1 MKPFSEFKSEP
12 SSERFPQLPA
22 GAYICAIRDV
32 KEDGTFPEDSIVLRL
47 EIIEG
52 EWAGYYAKRYQHDTQ
67 AAASASVPYEVRYK
81 GDFRIRAPR
90 SENPRIRNLDW
101 AIRSFNNAIWS
112 IEDSNDGYHFDFSNV
127 AALKG
132 KLVGISVRNASFNG
146 NSFTEIGRLESVK
159 QVRAGKVRPMK
170 DREDRSTGFAAAVPG
185 EAGDPG
191 IPGFCG
197 PEFTVV
203 ETDELPF

>member
-1 MKPFSEFKSEP
+1 MRPFNEFKSEP
-12 SSERFPQLPA
+12 RTERFPQLPA
-22 GAYICAIRDV
+22 GAYVCAIQAV
-32 KEDGTFPEDSIVLRL
+32 KEDGAYPDDSIVLRL
-47 EIIEG
+47 EVIEG

-67 AAASASVPYEVRYK
+67 TAATASVPFEARYK

-90 SENPRIRNLDW
+90 SENPHIQNLDW

-112 IEDSNDGYHFDFSNV
+112 IEDSNDGYHFDFNNV

-146 NSFTEIGRLESVK
+146 NSYTEIGRLESVK

-170 DREDRSTGFAAAVPG
+170 DREDRSSAPAAAVPG
-185 EAGDPG
+185 APG
-191 IPGFCG
+191 TPGTPAF
-197 PEFTVV
+197 PVV
-203 ETDELPF
+203 ETSDLPF